1 MNDAFA
7 AFLHALPTL
16 IGGCLVLVA
25 LYGFWR
31 GLSLKP
37 KPENER
43 APDPVSPS
51 QALSNSFASPAVWP
65 RWLRRLFGQRD

>member
-1 MNDAFA
+1 MNAAFA

-16 IGGCLVLVA
+16 IGAGIVLIA

-37 KPENER
+37 KPDHER
-43 APDPVSPS
+43 SPDPVSPS
-51 QALSNSFASPAVWP
+51 QALSGSFASPPVWP
-65 RWLRRLFGQRD
+65 GWIKKLFGRFR